1 MATTVWGGSDASIE
15 AAEYRARAG
24 ALTLGYLNS
33 GLTRDM
39 LRAVL
44 AQAATGIELVDVDEL
59 TVPDEE
65 ERVTDVFT
73 DRYLLEPVNPGED
86 QDDPETMMQPT
97 PAGREVPFV
106 GATLQSW
113 LHRCPA
119 GPIDLGEG
127 SGEALWA
134 LLAGWTST
142 VVHALAAGR
151 QTVSEVQE
159 EVAVLDYEAVELR
172 LSMLEEMGLLR
183 ILVEPGG
190 AEEARFGPSEW
201 LCLGIA
207 PLAAAARTEL
217 RHPLE
222 DTAPI
227 AAADVEAALRLT
239 LPLLQTKAGISGAC
253 SLEVELDEGVLGG
266 PVGMTARIEEGR
278 VVACEP
284 GIDPEA
290 DAWVAGSTAG
300 WLDAVIDRNQRGLR
314 SGGDWRLPRDL
325 LGGLHKVLFGR

>member
-1 MATTVWGGSDASIE
+1 MWGGSDASSE

-24 ALTLGYLNS
+24 ALTLSYLTS

-44 AQAATGIELVDVDEL
+44 AQAATGIYLVDAREL
-59 TVPDEE
+59 TVPDRAQ
-65 ERVTDVFT
+65 RVNEVFA
-73 DRYLLEPVNPGED
+73 DRYLLEPADPG
-86 QDDPETMMQPT
+86 DDPDDPNTKMQPT
-97 PAGREVPFV
+97 PAGREVPLV
-106 GATLQSW
+106 GASLRTW
-113 LHRCPA
+113 LRRCPT
-119 GPIDLGEG
+119 GPVELGEG
-127 SGEALWA
+127 SGDLLWG
-134 LLAGWTST
+134 LLAGWAST
-142 VVHALAAGR
+142 VVHAVAAGPR
-151 QTVSEVQE
+151 TEE
-159 EVAVLDYEAVELR
+159 EVREAVGVLDA
-172 LSMLEEMGLLR
+172 EEIDARIALLAEEGLLHA
-183 ILVEPGG
+183 LPG
-190 AEEARFGPSEW
+190 AESDGETRFEPTDW
-201 LCLGIA
+201 LRLGIA
-207 PLAAAARTEL
+207 PLAAAARLEL

-239 LPLLQTKAGISGAC
+239 LPLLRMKSSLSGSC

-325 LGGLHKVLFGR
+325 FGGLHKVLFGG